1 MSAVVNDIIEIMD
14 GIAPRELAESWD
26 NAGFLIGRR
35 DNAVK
40 KIMVALDVSPEV
52 VQQAVAQKVDMLIT
66 HHPPIFKPLKAICDS
81 SWQSALLLK
90 CIENGIAV
98 YSAHTSL
105 DSVLGGVNDVLAE
118 KLGLQN
124 VTTLV
129 NGCDD
134 GGSLGRVGT
143 LPQKMEFDDFA
154 AMVKR
159 VLGLDFVTG
168 ISAGKVVHKVAL
180 CGGAGIDF
188 VAEALE
194 HGADTYVTGDIKYH
208 EAQNAVF
215 SGLNLID
222 ATHQGTE
229 LPVVAVLADKIAL
242 RLAAAGLGA
251 QVLTARETLLF
262 KQY

>member
-1 MSAVVNDIIEIMD
+1 MSAVVNDIIKIMD
-14 GIAPRELAESWD
+14 SIAPRELAESWD
-26 NAGFLIGRR
+26 NAGFLLGRR
-35 DNAVK
+35 NNPIK
-40 KIMVALDVSPEV
+40 KIMVALDLSPEV
-52 VQQAVAQKVDMLIT
+52 AEQAVAQKVDMLIT
-66 HHPPIFKPLKAICDS
+66 HHPPIFKPLKSICDS

-105 DSVLGGVNDVLAE
+105 DSVIGGVNDVLAE
-118 KLGLQN
+118 KLDLN
-124 VTTLV
+124 NIKILV
-129 NGCDD
+129 NNGEG

-143 LPQKMEFDDFA
+143 LPKKMPFDDFA

-159 VLGLDFVTG
+159 VLGLQFVTG
-168 ISAGKVVHKVAL
+168 ISAGRQVHKVAL

-229 LPVVAVLADKIAL
+229 LPVVAVLADKLAL
-242 RLAAAGLGA
+242 RMAAAGIGA

>member
-1 MSAVVNDIIEIMD
+1 MSAVVNDIIKIMD

-35 DNAVK
+35 DNAIK

-52 VQQAVAQKVDMLIT
+52 VEQAVAQKVDMLVT

-124 VTTLV
+124 VTTLF
-129 NGCDD
+129 NGCEG

-168 ISAGKVVHKVAL
+168 ISAGKVVHK
-180 CGGAGIDF
+180 
-188 VAEALE
+188 

-242 RLAAAGLGA
+242 RLASAGLGA
-251 QVLTARETLLF
+251 QVLTAHETLLF

>member
-1 MSAVVNDIIEIMD
+1 MSAVVNDIIKIMD

-35 DNAVK
+35 DNA
-40 KIMVALDVSPEV
+40 MVALDVSPEV
-52 VQQAVAQKVDMLIT
+52 VQQAVAQKVDMLVT

-129 NGCDD
+129 NGCED
-134 GGSLGRVGT
+134 GGSLGRVGI
-143 LPQKMEFDDFA
+143 LSQKMEFDAFA
-154 AMVKR
+154 VMVKR

-168 ISAGKVVHKVAL
+168 ISAGKMVHKVAL

-242 RLAAAGLGA
+242 RLAASGLGA
-251 QVLTARETLLF
+251 QVLTAHETLLF